1 LWINE
6 AAILVPAESCFAGG
20 KEGANCMI
28 SPQMFSAVGVSW
40 LAMRESQGGLSIEQE
55 LSATLLVFLAR
66 H

>member
-1 LWINE
+1 
-6 AAILVPAESCFAGG
+6 
-20 KEGANCMI
+20 MI